1 MPLHIVTLIVSFTYY
16 SIPCFNWACVL
27 IELME
32 DAPLRRSCQATVLF
46 REALYDAGLLSAF
59 GVHAS
64 RWRHVM
70 ADIEFH
76 YGDGFRNTSIAS
88 TESWDDDMAAIA
100 AAVTDAHAAD
110 EDFDDAHAADEDFD
124 DAEECWDDEIAAIDT
139 ATDAHEAEVMDFRA
153 HMSKWERVMH
163 ELVLIHAPSPATV
176 FRRIHLGPVHL
187 PSLFRRRRSVSL
199 RIALAR
205 RLTTRAVRR
214 SLLAAFN
221 TVPT

>member
-70 ADIEFH
+70 TAIEFH
-76 YGDGFRNTSIAS
+76 YGDGFRNTSTAS
-88 TESWDDDMAAIA
+88 TESWDDDLAAIA
-100 AAVTDAHAAD
+100 DAVTDAHAAD
-110 EDFDDAHAADEDFD
+110 EDFDDAGE
-124 DAEECWDDEIAAIDT
+124 WDDDIAAIDT
-139 ATDAHEAEVMDFRA
+139 ATDAHEVEVMAFRA

-176 FRRIHLGPVHL
+176 FRHIHLGPVHL

-205 RLTTRAVRR
+205 KLTTRAIRR

-221 TVPT
+221 TVPTCT

>member
-16 SIPCFNWACVL
+16 SVPCFNWACVL

-59 GVHAS
+59 GLHAS

-70 ADIEFH
+70 SDIAFM
-76 YGDGFRNTSIAS
+76 YGDGYRTSTAS
-88 TESWDDDMAAIA
+88 PESWDDDLIAID

-110 EDFDDAHAADEDFD
+110 EDFDDAGE
-124 DAEECWDDEIAAIDT
+124 WDDDIAAIDT
-139 ATDAHEAEVMDFRA
+139 ATEAHEVEVMAFRA
-153 HMSKWERVMH
+153 HMTKWEQVMH
-163 ELVLIHAPSPATV
+163 ELMLIHAPSTASV
-176 FRRIHLGPVHL
+176 FSHVHLGPVHL

-205 RLTTRAVRR
+205 KLTARAVRR
-214 SLLAAFN
+214 SLLSAFN
-221 TVPT
+221 TVQQCP

>member
-100 AAVTDAHAAD
+100 ASVTDAHAAD
-110 EDFDDAHAADEDFD
+110 EDFDDAGE
-124 DAEECWDDEIAAIDT
+124 WDDEIAVIDT
-139 ATDAHEAEVMDFRA
+139 ATDAHEAEVMAFRA

-163 ELVLIHAPSPATV
+163 ELVLIHASSPATV
-176 FRRIHLGPVHL
+176 FRHIHLGPVHL

-205 RLTTRAVRR
+205 KLTTRAVRR

-221 TVPT
+221 TVPTCT

>member
-1 MPLHIVTLIVSFTYY
+1 MPLYIVTLIVSFTYY
-16 SIPCFNWACVL
+16 SVPCFNWACVL

-70 ADIEFH
+70 TDIAFH
-76 YGDGFRNTSIAS
+76 YGDGFRNVSTTSP
-88 TESWDDDMAAIA
+88 ESWDDDLTAIT
-100 AAVTDAHAAD
+100 AAVTDTHAAD
-110 EDFDDAHAADEDFD
+110 EDFDDAGE
-124 DAEECWDDEIAAIDT
+124 WDDDDIAAIDT
-139 ATDAHEAEVMDFRA
+139 ATDAHEVEVMAFRA

-163 ELVLIHAPSPATV
+163 ELVLIHASSPASV
-176 FRRIHLGPVHL
+176 FRHVHLGPVHL

-205 RLTTRAVRR
+205 KLTARAVRR

-221 TVPT
+221 TVPPCT

>member
-70 ADIEFH
+70 TAIEFTAN
-76 YGDGFRNTSIAS
+76 GFRNTSTAS
-88 TESWDDDMAAIA
+88 TESWDDDLAAID

-110 EDFDDAHAADEDFD
+110 EDFDDAGE
-124 DAEECWDDEIAAIDT
+124 WDDDIAAIDT
-139 ATDAHEAEVMDFRA
+139 ATDAHEVEVMAFRA
-153 HMSKWERVMH
+153 HMTKWERVMH

-176 FRRIHLGPVHL
+176 FRHIHLGPVHL

-205 RLTTRAVRR
+205 KLTTRAIRR
-214 SLLAAFN
+214 SLLTAFN
-221 TVPT
+221 TVPTCP

>member
-46 REALYDAGLLSAF
+46 REALYDAGPLSAF

-70 ADIEFH
+70 TAIEFH
-76 YGDGFRNTSIAS
+76 YGDGFRNASTAS
-88 TESWDDDMAAIA
+88 TESWDDDLAAID

-110 EDFDDAHAADEDFD
+110 EDFDDAGE
-124 DAEECWDDEIAAIDT
+124 WDDDIAAIDT
-139 ATDAHEAEVMDFRA
+139 ATDAHEVEVMAFRA
-153 HMSKWERVMH
+153 HMTKWERVMH
-163 ELVLIHAPSPATV
+163 ELVLIHAPLSANV
-176 FRRIHLGPVHL
+176 FSHIHLGPVHL

-205 RLTTRAVRR
+205 KLTTRGIRR

-221 TVPT
+221 TVPTCT

>member
-16 SIPCFNWACVL
+16 SVPCFNWACVL

-32 DAPLRRSCQATVLF
+32 DASLRRSCQATVLF

-70 ADIEFH
+70 TDIAFH
-76 YGDGFRNTSIAS
+76 YGDGFRNVSTTSP
-88 TESWDDDMAAIA
+88 ESWDDDLTAIT
-100 AAVTDAHAAD
+100 AAVTDTHAAD
-110 EDFDDAHAADEDFD
+110 EDFDDAGE
-124 DAEECWDDEIAAIDT
+124 WDDDDIAAIDT
-139 ATDAHEAEVMDFRA
+139 ATDAHEVEVMAFRT

-163 ELVLIHAPSPATV
+163 ELVLIHAPSPASV
-176 FRRIHLGPVHL
+176 FRHVHLGPVHL

-205 RLTTRAVRR
+205 KLTARAVRR

-221 TVPT
+221 TVPPCT

>member
-70 ADIEFH
+70 TAIEFH
-76 YGDGFRNTSIAS
+76 YGDGFRNTSTAS
-88 TESWDDDMAAIA
+88 TESWDDDLVAIA

-110 EDFDDAHAADEDFD
+110 EDFDDAGE
-124 DAEECWDDEIAAIDT
+124 WDDDIAAIDT
-139 ATDAHEAEVMDFRA
+139 ATDAHEVEVMAFRA

-176 FRRIHLGPVHL
+176 FRHIHLGPVHL

-205 RLTTRAVRR
+205 KLTTRAIRR
-214 SLLAAFN
+214 SLLTAFN
-221 TVPT
+221 TVPTCT

>member
-16 SIPCFNWACVL
+16 SVPCFNWACVL

-70 ADIEFH
+70 TDIAFH
-76 YGDGFRNTSIAS
+76 YGDGFRNVSTTSP
-88 TESWDDDMAAIA
+88 ESWDDDLTAIT
-100 AAVTDAHAAD
+100 AAVTDTHAAD
-110 EDFDDAHAADEDFD
+110 EDFDDAGE
-124 DAEECWDDEIAAIDT
+124 WDDDDIAAIDT
-139 ATDAHEAEVMDFRA
+139 ATDAHEVEVMAFRA

-163 ELVLIHAPSPATV
+163 ELVLIHAPSPASV
-176 FRRIHLGPVHL
+176 FRHVHLGPVHL

-205 RLTTRAVRR
+205 KLTARAVRR

-221 TVPT
+221 TVPPCT